1 MGAAVGREPFTDVS
15 FVDDFAV
22 LVEMLSVLRL
32 MLTVVDQEA
41 QVSWS
46 LVNWAKTKT
55 QAADAFLLDTLMPVA
70 GDYVVVVESYWLEP
84 SSGTLLSHM
93 ASDNRVRSYTS

>member
-1 MGAAVGREPFTDVS
+1 MAFDSVDRNALWLLLLSAACAELCGSTRSLFLHTYVLTTPLIAHHCFVGAAVGREPFTDVS

-46 LVNWAKTKT
+46 LVN
-55 QAADAFLLDTLMPVA
+55 
-70 GDYVVVVESYWLEP
+70 
-84 SSGTLLSHM
+84 
-93 ASDNRVRSYTS
+93 